1 MIYAIPV
8 FNIFGNLAHDW
19 LWWFSPS
26 FSYIGQGIIMGFPTT
41 ASMNVGMLFGWA
53 FLAPLSKHMGWA
65 PGPVG
70 STVDGARGKLP
81 PLYSGL
87 SAHANQSIACCV
99 QDGSYGPLSR

>member
-1 MIYAIPV
+1 MICHSSSQLLSLLFPVIYAIPI
-8 FNIFGNLAHDW
+8 FNIFGNLAHNW

-41 ASMNVGMLFGWA
+41 ASMNAGMLFGWA

-70 STVDGARGKLP
+70 STIDGARG
-81 PLYSGL
+81 
-87 SAHANQSIACCV
+87 Q
-99 QDGSYGPLSR
+99 